1 VTSRCPAC
9 GATYEGDV
17 NFCSRDGSRLV
28 SRDAKPVVE
37 PSAARGAEPP
47 AWDGRTGTLPP
58 PLPGQTPSGP
68 MALLGKALDDRYR
81 IERKVG
87 EGGMSIVFLATET
100 TTGQR
105 LAIKVLSK
113 ELSGDANAMARL
125 RREASMGARLSHP
138 NVCSIQRIGE
148 TADGLVY
155 VVMPFVDGELLV
167 DRTNRLRQ
175 LPLEEVVRHV
185 RDVAAGLAAAHALG
199 IVHRDL
205 KPENVMV
212 SPAPDAPGGE
222 RAVVLDFGLA
232 KERRTGAEVEKLTK
246 TGMVVGTPEFM
257 SPEQLRGKPL
267 DGRTDVYALALMTYE
282 MLTGTL
288 PFRANTQQESM
299 IARLK
304 SDPTPLDKVRPDL
317 GLPDTVNGVIMQ
329 GLARDPKERYQ
340 TAPEFAEALA
350 GASR

>member
-1 VTSRCPAC
+1 
-9 GATYEGDV
+9 
-17 NFCSRDGSRLV
+17 
-28 SRDAKPVVE
+28 
-37 PSAARGAEPP
+37 
-47 AWDGRTGTLPP
+47 
-58 PLPGQTPSGP
+58 
-68 MALLGKALDDRYR
+68 MALLGRALDDRYQ
-81 IERKVG
+81 IERKIG
-87 EGGMSIVFLATET
+87 EGGMSIVFLATDT
-100 TTGQR
+100 TSGQR

-113 ELSGDANAMARL
+113 ELSRDANAMARL
-125 RREASMGARLSHP
+125 RREASMGERLSHP
-138 NVCSIQRIGE
+138 NVCSIRRIGE
-148 TADGLVY
+148 TSDGLVY

-185 RDVAAGLAAAHALG
+185 RDIAAGLDAAHRLG

-232 KERRTGAEVEKLTK
+232 KERRTGGEVEKLTK

-257 SPEQLRGKPL
+257 SPEQLRGKAI

-288 PFRANTQQESM
+288 PFRAKTQQESM
-299 IARLK
+299 IARLRK
-304 SDPTPLDKVRPDL
+304 DPTPLDQMRPDL
-317 GLPDTVNGVIMQ
+317 HLPASVNRVIMM
-329 GLARDPKERYQ
+329 GLAREPKDRYQ
-340 TAPEFAEALA
+340 SAPEFASALA
-350 GASR
+350 SVMEG